1 MNETKYSN
9 ELSTLY
15 LLYSI
20 TTLHKYISWS
30 INQLIKRG
38 HVFKSPENLK
48 LCCKMRSQILV
59 NIVNWIFLWLRN
71 QKVELSRTWNN
82 KKVFLPTTLCWITSL
97 SKWRE
102 KNGQKTRQK
111 VPLRWVISSSYHIP
125 SCLGENVAGSNKRKL
140 EEAKGEKKK
149 KSYLVFSETSHPTLF
164 LQLQIKSHLHK
175 L

>member
-1 MNETKYSN
+1 MNTSVG
-9 ELSTLY
+9 
-15 LLYSI
+15 
-20 TTLHKYISWS
+20 HK
-30 INQLIKRG
+30 LIKRG

-48 LCCKMRSQILV
+48 MYCKVRSQILV
-59 NIVNWIFLWLRN
+59 NIVNWLFLWLSN
-71 QKVELSRTWNN
+71 QKVVLSRIWNN
-82 KKVFLPTTLCWITSL
+82 KKVFLPTTLWKITSL

-140 EEAKGEKKK
+140 VEAKGEKK
-149 KSYLVFSETSHPTLF
+149 KSYLVFSETSHPTPF

-175 L
+175 LWAPSCNICRP